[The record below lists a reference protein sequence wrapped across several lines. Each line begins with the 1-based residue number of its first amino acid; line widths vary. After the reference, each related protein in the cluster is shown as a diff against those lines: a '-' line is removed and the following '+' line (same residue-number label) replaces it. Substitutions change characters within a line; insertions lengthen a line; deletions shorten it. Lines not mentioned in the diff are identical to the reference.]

1 MADSPSNPRQQKIF
15 YGMMDTCDLQ
25 VYTRAHPT
33 NMPLYQWKGIF
44 SECRE
49 TKLCACS
56 MLPSLALQPC
66 RVKENLLIMSLPY
79 WFVLVSVGKIGY

>member
-1 MADSPSNPRQQKIF
+1 
-15 YGMMDTCDLQ
+15 MMDTCDLQ

-33 NMPLYQWKGIF
+33 NMPLSVEGNFQRVQRDKTV
-44 SECRE
+44 C
-49 TKLCACS
+49 